1 MTNIN
6 IGRKRLGAC
15 GLALALAPFALA
27 GCAGAPGE
35 ASSSEPTSAA
45 QTGAAA
51 VSGTS
56 TGAGATEA
64 IASVD
69 DMPNVAV
76 RFGQGSEPFTFVP
89 EKNDTALALVR
100 NITASGRNLPI
111 YTYEGFEGDDVMQY
125 YDVPSRYDVPSN
137 PQHVT
142 AQQAGEVYLSD
153 PNRVIVF
160 YRDAQM
166 EGDFTYVGRIENA
179 DGLADAVTGNPV
191 VSGYT
196 NKIISVSY
204 AD

>member
-1 MTNIN
+1 MTKLHIP
-6 IGRKRLGAC
+6 RVFTC
-15 GLALALAPFALA
+15 ALVCALAPFALA
-27 GCAGAPGE
+27 GCAGAPEE
-35 ASSSEPTSAA
+35 AATPEPVSAA
-45 QTGAAA
+45 DTGAAR

-56 TGAGATEA
+56 TTTSENS

-69 DMPNVAV
+69 DLPNVTV
-76 RFGQGSEPFTFVP
+76 RFGQEGQPFTFVP

-100 NITASGRNLPI
+100 NITESGRNLPI

-142 AQQAGEVYLSD
+142 SQQAGQVYLSD

-160 YRDAQM
+160 YQDAQV
-166 EGDFTYVGRIENA
+166 EGDFTYLGSIA
-179 DGLADAVTGNPV
+179 DTTGLAEAVTGNPV
-191 VSGYT
+191 VEGYS